1 MARPLTVLTLTLAL
15 SSPLLAATRM
25 TYAING
31 TATPIEWASSAFPL
45 RYEIDQRVVQ
55 ASPSAKAMVDRAFA
69 AWTEIPE
76 ANVRFQSGG
85 VVPNASAR
93 VVDRISV
100 TLTDDLF
107 KDQGAAAMTSY
118 TYDVKTGRMLDADI
132 ALDPSVFDGSIN
144 GQLAL
149 QHEVGHTL
157 GLDHSAVLSSIVTG
171 CTRNRS
177 TVLSTRA
184 PCRAR
189 GARPRRSRSRR
200 SSSVPPSKWRMGR
213 STETSCS
220 PPAARSS

>member
-85 VVPNASAR
+85 VDNPQVAPP
-93 VVDRISV
+93 
-100 TLTDDLF
+100 
-107 KDQGAAAMTSY
+107 
-118 TYDVKTGRMLDADI
+118 ML
-132 ALDPSVFDGSIN
+132 
-144 GQLAL
+144 Q
-149 QHEVGHTL
+149 
-157 GLDHSAVLSSIVTG
+157 
-171 CTRNRS
+171 
-177 TVLSTRA
+177 
-184 PCRAR
+184 
-189 GARPRRSRSRR
+189 
-200 SSSVPPSKWRMGR
+200 
-213 STETSCS
+213 
-220 PPAARSS
+220 